1 NLPTSNL
8 GYWCK
13 TKDFTNKK
21 DFTNEN
27 INILTYTLPI
37 FDAQRDFV
45 GAVGIDI
52 DLDTIYGMIP
62 YKEITSTLRGAYVL
76 GIYDEKKLQI
86 NDIFSYG
93 PTFNGMINQKH
104 ALNLTNDNFYRTLIR
119 QPKSGVA
126 SPVIINC
133 YNLNLYGEN
142 SPYKNEVWTLAGI
155 VEETIVTANARQ
167 LSLTMLFA
175 VLIAFAISVVGIF
188 VTSFWFNRPIATL
201 MQCLRSYNPDKDKLK
216 LPTFNITELDQ
227 LSNTISTLNSD
238 VTHAASRLSQIL
250 ALSNV
255 PLGAIEYNPK
265 TDMIFCTE
273 AISYLM
279 NFPEDKRENTRFCS
293 REFKILAD
301 NFMLHTRPYRNFDTE
316 TPKPGCVTLQY
327 TDEHG
332 QSMWIQFHTMMRGS
346 KKITVV
352 QDISEN
358 IREKIKLEYERDYD
372 SLTNLRNRRSFKK
385 IVVDI
390 LKEKDLG
397 IGAMIMW
404 DMDNLKYIND
414 HYGHDTG
421 DRYLSDAAK
430 MFSTLNSNRG
440 VVARMSGDEF
450 YAFLYNFQT
459 KEELFATVERL
470 HNRMKQTPF
479 VPPDGQAINIRASG
493 GIAWLPEDSEDYDDL
508 VKYADFAMYNVK
520 NTCRGELMDF
530 DREIFNR
537 DEVLISGREAL
548 NRFIENRMFKY
559 AFQPIVDL
567 QSGEVFAYEALMR
580 PDCPELPTIHEVMRL
595 ATSQSRLYQ
604 IEQLTMFGV

>member
-1 NLPTSNL
+1 
-8 GYWCK
+8 
-13 TKDFTNKK
+13 
-21 DFTNEN
+21 
-27 INILTYTLPI
+27 
-37 FDAQRDFV
+37 
-45 GAVGIDI
+45 
-52 DLDTIYGMIP
+52 M
-62 YKEITSTLRGAYVL
+62 
-76 GIYDEKKLQI
+76 
-86 NDIFSYG
+86 
-93 PTFNGMINQKH
+93 
-104 ALNLTNDNFYRTLIR
+104 
-119 QPKSGVA
+119 
-126 SPVIINC
+126 
-133 YNLNLYGEN
+133 
-142 SPYKNEVWTLAGI
+142 
-155 VEETIVTANARQ
+155 
-167 LSLTMLFA
+167 
-175 VLIAFAISVVGIF
+175 
-188 VTSFWFNRPIATL
+188 
-201 MQCLRSYNPDKDKLK
+201 
-216 LPTFNITELDQ
+216 
-227 LSNTISTLNSD
+227 
-238 VTHAASRLSQIL
+238 
-250 ALSNV
+250 
-255 PLGAIEYNPK
+255 
-265 TDMIFCTE
+265 
-273 AISYLM
+273 
-279 NFPEDKRENTRFCS
+279 
-293 REFKILAD
+293 
-301 NFMLHTRPYRNFDTE
+301 
-316 TPKPGCVTLQY
+316 QY
-327 TDEHG
+327 TDDHG

-604 IEQLTMFGV
+604 IEQLTMFGVFEAVENNIEAFNGAKIFVNSIPNTCLSTSDIKLFENKFSKYNGRMVIEIIENEQSDAACMQIKRNFAKKWNAEIALDDFGSGYSTESSLLNISPNYVKIDISIVRNVNN